1 MKTKH
6 NTVPPSLVKEGFYFE
21 KGNSTGWLRQ
31 YVFYDRRI
39 AKAVYAD
46 FTGIGAC
53 DISSLGRWASRRL
66 TESEALAE
74 FPDEVAKIKKQLEEA
89 NAADPPYLAALLA
102 AHPGLTKE
110 KALEMI
116 KAFGG

>member
-1 MKTKH
+1 M
-6 NTVPPSLVKEGFYFE
+6 PPSRFPPSPTF
-21 KGNSTGWLRQ
+21 SDSSRGWLRQ

-74 FPDEVAKIKKQLEEA
+74 FPDEVAKIKKQLEEKPT
-89 NAADPPYLAALLA
+89 PPIHHISRRSWRPIPALRRKKPLR
-102 AHPGLTKE
+102 
-110 KALEMI
+110 
-116 KAFGG
+116 

>member
-1 MKTKH
+1 MRH
-6 NTVPPSLVKEGFYFE
+6 CGARGADKE
-21 KGNSTGWLRQ
+21 
-31 YVFYDRRI
+31 
-39 AKAVYAD
+39 
-46 FTGIGAC
+46 
-53 DISSLGRWASRRL
+53 
-66 TESEALAE
+66 
-74 FPDEVAKIKKQLEEA
+74 EEA